1 MKYLKI
7 SSLLVLSL
15 LLFAPSAWADVECE
29 LRPGNQRLRMESE
42 NEMLNMLI
50 VRCDSTAGNLDS
62 ATGGLTLQ
70 DVGGTAADERST
82 FDLELQFSGEI
93 SNEDGMAVELWLED
107 AAAARPAV
115 AADVATNVALVT
127 ATDADGNRSP
137 APKAAISRDS
147 VSWEGIAFPETW
159 GAGPRG
165 TFTITG
171 IYIDATTVDGS
182 RLEATVDMVGMGLQG
197 TEALDAEVGPVNVAS
212 VRRALEMEF
221 AEGNKANDK
230 INACKPEPFS
240 RTVTLSEGF
249 KDSWDA
255 RDDIM
260 LSVSSGTI
268 SAKTTGVLAVTDDGD
283 PGELILDITGSPT
296 GGSVDLAIKFE
307 PAPGDVGDD
316 LILSAMIE
324 QRGVSF
330 EESSMLDVGTYA
342 ACKGDGLVFPF
353 LSNMSGFDTGVA
365 LINNSDLDGECVL
378 SWDGKV
384 EEDYDDVDERD
395 KMDVDAKD
403 QTVFILS
410 MTNPGFQGLLSVQ
423 CEFGAAYGYAFIT
436 DSAGSGAQGYLAR

>member
-29 LRPGNQRLRMESE
+29 LRPNSQRLRMESE
-42 NEMLNMLI
+42 NEELNDLT
-50 VRCDSTAGNLDS
+50 VLCKTPTAGTNLDD
-62 ATGGLTLQ
+62 AAGGLVLV
-70 DVGGTAADERST
+70 DAVAAGDQRSK

-93 SNEDGMAVELWLED
+93 SNEGGMAVELWLNEGAASRTAV
-107 AAAARPAV
+107 AAAAG
-115 AADVATNVALVT
+115 VALAT
-127 ATDADGNRSP
+127 ATDANSNRSP
-137 APKAAISRDS
+137 APRAEIGRDS
-147 VSWEGIAFPETW
+147 VRWEGIAFPENW
-159 GAGPRG
+159 AGAPRG
-165 TFTITG
+165 TFTISG
-171 IYIDATTVDGS
+171 IHIDATTVDGG
-182 RLEATVDMVGMGLQG
+182 RLEATVDMVGMGLTG
-197 TEALDAEVGPVNVAS
+197 TEVLDADVGPVS
-212 VRRALEMEF
+212 MGTVRRALEMEF

-230 INACKPEPFS
+230 INACEPEPFT

-249 KDSWDA
+249 TDSWDPG
-255 RDDIM
+255 DDIM

-268 SAKTTGVLAVTDDGD
+268 STKTTGVLVVTDDGD
-283 PGELILDITGSPT
+283 PGELILDITGNPT

-307 PAPGDVGDD
+307 PEPGDVGDD

-324 QRGVSF
+324 QRGASF

-342 ACKGDGLVFPF
+342 ACTGDGLVFPF

-423 CEFGAAYGYAFIT
+423 CEFTKAYGYAFIT